1 MITELREIN
10 KEMQRQNE
18 IKNEEI
24 RILIVKMEG
33 YKKGKDQEIAKLKM
47 KLKST
52 EDDIKVLVVEHEKQK
67 RQANEKIKML
77 QDIFNSH

>member
-1 MITELREIN
+1 
-10 KEMQRQNE
+10 
-18 IKNEEI
+18 
-24 RILIVKMEG
+24 MEG

-77 QDIFNSH
+77 